1 MKHEFP
7 YLCDMA
13 KKKFHRGQ
21 RNQARKKK
29 KRPGKDFNK
38 LNKPVISTQVLA
50 DKTRLNKYVAL
61 SGICSR
67 RKAAELVKDGKVKVN
82 GKININPG
90 FEVTKDDVVE
100 YAGKK
105 LVPQLD
111 KVYILMNKPK
121 NTITTASDEKGRRTV
136 LDLIGDKVPQRIF
149 PVGRLDRATTGLLL
163 LTNDGDLAHSLSRP
177 SSQVRKIYH
186 ATLDKPLTEKDLA
199 KIKKGIRLEE
209 GIAIVDGISYL
220 EEKPKNNIGIE
231 IHIGWNRIIR
241 RIFEQLNYEV
251 VKLDRVYFAG
261 LTKKDL
267 KRGWFRHL
275 NGQEIIMLKHF
286 TKRN

>member
-1 MKHEFP
+1 
-7 YLCDMA
+7 MA

-21 RNQARKKK
+21 RNQDRKKKK

-82 GKININPG
+82 GEINVNPG

-100 YAGKK
+100 YNGKK

-163 LTNDGDLAHSLSRP
+163 LTNDGDLANNLSHP

-186 ATLDKPLTEKDLA
+186 ATLDKPLAEKDLA
-199 KIKKGIRLEE
+199 KIKKGIRLDE
-209 GIAIVDGISYL
+209 GIAKVDGVSYL
-220 EEKPKNNIGIE
+220 DEKPKNIVGIE

-286 TKRN
+286 SKKN

>member
-1 MKHEFP
+1 
-7 YLCDMA
+7 MA

-21 RNQARKKK
+21 RDKVKKK
-29 KRPGKDFNK
+29 KRPGKDFNL
-38 LNKPVISTQVLA
+38 LNKPVKSTQVLA

-67 RKAAELVKDGKVKVN
+67 RKAAELVKDGQIKVN
-82 GKININPG
+82 GKVNLNPG
-90 FEVTKDDVVE
+90 FEVTKKDVVS
-100 YAGKK
+100 YQGKK
-105 LVPQLD
+105 LFPQLD

-121 NTITTASDEKGRRTV
+121 GTITTVKDERGRRTV

-163 LTNDGDLAHSLSRP
+163 LTNDGDLANKLSHP
-177 SSQVRKIYH
+177 SGEVKKLYH

-199 KIKKGIRLEE
+199 KIKKGIKLEE
-209 GIAIVDGISYL
+209 GVAIVDGIGYISK
-220 EEKPKNNIGIE
+220 KPKNNVGIE
-231 IHIGWNRIIR
+231 IHIGWNRVIR
-241 RIFEQLNYEV
+241 RIFEQLDYKVE
-251 VKLDRVYFAG
+251 KLDRVYFAG

-275 NGQEIIMLKHF
+275 NGKEIIMLQHF
-286 TKRN
+286 TKGN

>member
-1 MKHEFP
+1 
-7 YLCDMA
+7 MA

-21 RNQARKKK
+21 RNQVRKK
-29 KRPGKDFNK
+29 KRPGRDFNK

-50 DKTRLNKYVAL
+50 EKTRLNKYVAM

-67 RKAAELVKDGKVKVN
+67 RKAAELVKDGQVKVN
-82 GKININPG
+82 GEININPG
-90 FEVTKDDVVE
+90 FEVSKTDVVE
-100 YAGKK
+100 YKGKK
-105 LVPQLD
+105 LIPQLD
-111 KVYILMNKPK
+111 KVYLLMNKPK

-163 LTNDGDLAHSLSRP
+163 LTNDGDLAHSLSHP

-209 GIAIVDGISYL
+209 GIALVDGVSYL
-220 EEKPKNNIGIE
+220 EEKPKNIVGIE

-286 TKRN
+286 TKGN

>member
-1 MKHEFP
+1 
-7 YLCDMA
+7 MA

-21 RNQARKKK
+21 KIRTKKK

-38 LNKPVISTQVLA
+38 LNKPVVSTQVLA
-50 DKTRLNKYVAL
+50 EKTRLNKYVAL

-67 RKAAELVKDGKVKVN
+67 RKAAEYVKEGLVKVN
-82 GKININPG
+82 GDVVVNPG
-90 FEVTKDDVVE
+90 FEVTKKDVVE
-100 YAGKK
+100 YKGTK
-105 LVPQLD
+105 LIPQLD

-149 PVGRLDRATTGLLL
+149 PVGRLDPATTGLLL
-163 LTNDGDLAHSLSRP
+163 LTNDGDLSFRLSHP
-177 SSQVRKIYH
+177 SGQVRKIYH
-186 ATLDKPLTEKDLA
+186 ATLDRPLAENDLA

-220 EEKPKNNIGIE
+220 DDKPKNKVGIE

-241 RIFEQLNYEV
+241 RIFEHLNYEV

-286 TKRN
+286 TKGKK

>member
-1 MKHEFP
+1 
-7 YLCDMA
+7 MA

-21 RNQARKKK
+21 KNTAKRKKK
-29 KRPGKDFNK
+29 QSRDFNK
-38 LNKPVISTQVLA
+38 LNKPVISTQVLS

-67 RKAAELVKDGKVKVN
+67 RKAAELVKEGKVKVN
-82 GKININPG
+82 DQVIINPG
-90 FEVTKDDVVE
+90 YEVLKGDVVSFN
-100 YAGKK
+100 GKI
-105 LVPQLD
+105 LQPQLD

-136 LDLIGDKVPQRIF
+136 LDLLGDKVSQRIF

-163 LTNDGDLAHSLSRP
+163 LTNDGDLAYRLSHP

-186 ATLDKPLTEKDLA
+186 ATLDKPITESDLA
-199 KIKKGIRLEE
+199 KIKKGVRLEE
-209 GIAIVDGISYL
+209 GIALVDGVSYID
-220 EEKPKNNIGIE
+220 EKPKNIVGIE

-286 TKRN
+286 TKGN

>member
-1 MKHEFP
+1 
-7 YLCDMA
+7 MA

-21 RNQARKKK
+21 RSPNKK
-29 KRPGKDFNK
+29 KRKGKDFHK
-38 LNKPVISTQVLA
+38 LNKPVVSTQVLA
-50 DKTRLNKYVAL
+50 DKTRLNKFVAL

-82 GKININPG
+82 QQVIVNPG

-100 YAGKK
+100 YNGKK
-105 LVPQLD
+105 LIPQLD

-121 NTITTASDEKGRRTV
+121 NTITTSSDEKGRRTV

-149 PVGRLDRATTGLLL
+149 PVGRLDRATTGLLM
-163 LTNDGDLAHSLSRP
+163 LTNDGDLAHKLSHP
-177 SSQVRKIYH
+177 SSNVRKIYH
-186 ATLDKPLTEKDLA
+186 AVLDKPLLPKDLER
-199 KIKKGIRLEE
+199 IKKGIQLDE
-209 GIAIVDGISYL
+209 GVAIVDGVSFL
-220 EEKPKNNIGIE
+220 DDKPKNYVGIE

-241 RIFEQLNYEV
+241 RIFEQLNYDV

-275 NGQEIIMLKHF
+275 NGKEIIMLKHF
-286 TKRN
+286 LKK

>member
-1 MKHEFP
+1 
-7 YLCDMA
+7 MA
-13 KKKFHRGQ
+13 KKKPHRGQ
-21 RNQARKKK
+21 QNRTYKKK

-50 DKTRLNKYVAL
+50 EKTRLNKYVAL

-67 RKAAELVKDGKVKVN
+67 RKAAELVKAGKIKVN
-82 GKININPG
+82 GEININPG
-90 FEVTKDDVVE
+90 FEVTKDDTVE
-100 YAGKK
+100 YNEKK
-105 LVPQLD
+105 LTPQLD

-163 LTNDGDLAHSLSRP
+163 LTNDGDLSHTLSHP

-186 ATLDKPLTEKDLA
+186 ATLDKPLSEKDLA
-199 KIKKGIRLEE
+199 KIKKGIRLDE
-209 GIAIVDGISYL
+209 GIAVVDGVSYL
-220 EEKPKNNIGIE
+220 DDKPKNIVGIE

-241 RIFEQLNYEV
+241 RIFEQLTYEV
-251 VKLDRVYFAG
+251 IKLDRVSLAG
-261 LTKKDL
+261 LSKKDL

-275 NGQEIIMLKHF
+275 NGREIIMLKHF
-286 TKRN
+286 TTKKSKQK

>member
-1 MKHEFP
+1 
-7 YLCDMA
+7 MA

-21 RNQARKKK
+21 KNLQKKKK

-50 DKTRLNKYVAL
+50 EKTRLNKYVAL

-82 GKININPG
+82 GKVNVNPG
-90 FEVTKDDVVE
+90 FEVTKKDVVE
-100 YAGKK
+100 YQGKK
-105 LVPQLD
+105 LIPQLD

-163 LTNDGDLAHSLSRP
+163 LTNDGDLANKLSHP
-177 SSQVRKIYH
+177 SGQVRKIYH
-186 ATLDKPLTEKDLA
+186 ATLDKPISEKDLA
-199 KIKKGIRLEE
+199 KIAKGVRLDE
-209 GIAIVDGISYL
+209 GLAIVDGISYL
-220 EEKPKNNIGIE
+220 DERPKNVVGIE

-286 TKRN
+286 TKGN